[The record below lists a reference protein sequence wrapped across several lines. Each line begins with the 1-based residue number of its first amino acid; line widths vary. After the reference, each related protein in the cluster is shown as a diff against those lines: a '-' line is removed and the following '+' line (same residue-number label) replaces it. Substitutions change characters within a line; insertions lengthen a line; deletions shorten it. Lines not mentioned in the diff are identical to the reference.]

1 MQNLTKIMLSVIIC
15 CTALSLHIQARVNH
29 RYDRDGYNRRH
40 RRYHHHDPYRGERMA
55 KGTLG
60 GAATGAFIG
69 GLAGGGRGA
78 GIGFGVGALTGL
90 MAGAAASESHRHDY
104 YEEDYDDYSE
114 EPRRR
119 QVELETDQEEV
130 ESREASASE
139 EANH

>member
-1 MQNLTKIMLSVIIC
+1 MKFQMQQFVNVMLCLGLLSFTI
-15 CTALSLHIQARVNH
+15 TA
-29 RYDRDGYNRRH
+29 RH
-40 RRYHHHDPYRGERMA
+40 HEEREILRSRHSHYHHDPYRGERMA